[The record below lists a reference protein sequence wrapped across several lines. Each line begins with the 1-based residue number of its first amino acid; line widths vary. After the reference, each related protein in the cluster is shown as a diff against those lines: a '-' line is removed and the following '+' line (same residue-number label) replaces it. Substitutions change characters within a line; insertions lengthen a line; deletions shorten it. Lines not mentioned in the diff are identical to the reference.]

1 MVVSVRS
8 LGLNGITGY
17 EVTVE
22 CDVSGGMPAFD
33 LVGLPDA
40 AVREARERVRSAA
53 RNCGYNFP
61 NGRVTVNLA
70 PAGRRKEGTVYDL
83 PILLGILLS
92 SGQLSCPVGK
102 AGFVGE
108 VSLGGELRPVRGML
122 PMAMAARA
130 AGMEALFVPEQ
141 NAAEAALA
149 EGITIYAVRTVR
161 QLTAHLLGEERI
173 APTEPQYPD
182 FEQEYPLDYADVKGQ
197 GHAKRA
203 LEIAAAGGH
212 HLLMMGPPG
221 TGKSMMA
228 RRLPSILP
236 KLTMEEA
243 LETTQLWSVSELL
256 DEHQPLVTA
265 RPFRA
270 PHHTVST
277 AAMAG
282 GGLVPRPGEVSL
294 AHNGVLFLDE
304 TPEFSANALEVLRQ
318 PLEDGV
324 VQISRVS
331 GTMTFPSRFMLV
343 CAMNPCK
350 CGWYGHPKRKC
361 TCSDQVRK
369 SYLKR
374 ISGPLLDRID
384 MKVFVS
390 DMKVDELTSTAPAEP
405 SAAIRERVERAREL
419 QRARYRGTGIH
430 CNAQM
435 TGEELREYC
444 ALGEAEQ
451 TLMKQAYLIFRL
463 TARSYD
469 KLLRVSRTIAD
480 LAGEEKIAKKHIAE
494 ALQYKA
500 MDEQE

>member
-1 MVVSVRS
+1 MMVSVRS

-17 EVTVE
+17 EVKVE
-22 CDVSGGMPAFD
+22 CDVAGGLERFE

-53 RNCGYNFP
+53 RNCGYRFP
-61 NGRVTVNLA
+61 SGRVTVNLA
-70 PAGRRKEGTVYDL
+70 PAGLRKEGTVYDL

-92 SGQLSCPVGK
+92 SRQLTCPLGN

-122 PMAMAARA
+122 PMALAARD

-149 EGITIYAVRTVR
+149 EGITVYAVRTVH
-161 QLTAHLLGEERI
+161 QLAAHLLGLERMVPT
-173 APTEPQYPD
+173 APQRPNFDQS
-182 FEQEYPLDYADVKGQ
+182 YPLDYADVKGQ

-212 HLLMMGPPG
+212 HLLMVGPPG

-236 KLTMEEA
+236 RLTMEEA
-243 LETTQLWSVSELL
+243 LETTQLWSVCNLL
-256 DEHQPLVTA
+256 DEKQPLLTA

-277 AAMAG
+277 AAMVG
-282 GGLVPRPGEVSL
+282 GGVLPHPGEVSL

-304 TPEFSANALEVLRQ
+304 TPEFSTAALEVLRQ

-331 GTMTFPSRFMLV
+331 GTMTFPSRFTLV

-390 DMKVDELTSTAPAEP
+390 DIKVDELTSTAPAEP

-419 QRARYRGTGIH
+419 QRARYRGTDIH

-444 ALGEAEQ
+444 ALGPEEE
-451 TLMKQAYLIFRL
+451 TMMKQAYLVFRL

-469 KLLRVSRTIAD
+469 KLLRVARTIAD
-480 LAGEEKIAKKHIAE
+480 LAGEEKIERTHIAE

-500 MDEQE
+500 MDEQN